1 MNKNFLKK
9 IISIGIIAICT
20 LGLTGCSGEAP
31 EQIKRDVTACI
42 DARVAAN
49 RILVENL
56 YESGLINAEARDNYY
71 HILETNYAELEEVLS
86 GLVDGSN
93 ISAKGKE
100 LLNCIVDW
108 HAVTMGDLES
118 AGKITWITDAK
129 DSNGNPIDPY
139 WDDPYALLTDSALD
153 KDAEGKYK
161 NNIGGVNSEKF
172 ISNYLVANENETIKD
187 AFDNSSV
194 AKGGSIGYKTI
205 IEDKDTVTIT
215 NSLTWGIFIL
225 NPDKMEDGTSSLA
238 TLHNLLVDVKTAVDS
253 GSNLANG
260 STPIAALNSYFKEL
274 KDSDGNSISLAD
286 PDDIQYDIIRP
297 SINGRVYES
306 SVKSS
311 LGSYDVEK
319 NYIFTRDKA
328 KPSSAAGSTA
338 DEPIDKSNYLYDHN
352 NAPGMDLII
361 EAYDIPV
368 LVVRVSDFS
377 QMAYNNIASQVG
389 LDKSKYLI
397 VNASGGGN
405 AYLLQYPVGYVEGFS
420 YDKDTD
426 KYETIITKSGNTSD
440 KEDDHPTLELNLLTG
455 KLVKKGSTLPTTTT
469 STEAEDT
476 ENIVTVDS
484 DDERYILA
492 TAATAEN
499 CSFVVKGE
507 TGLSVDGG
515 WGLKFG
521 ASETEASIPRIVL
534 RDYLEASYT
543 PDLVS
548 GEDLVVYGRMLRIT
562 NFGESLT
569 STVAK
574 YVDSTGAELSSDD
587 TAFSFKVYDFS
598 DVGKATADIPYNMHM
613 IESSSAEDSAKDSIT
628 FESDGSLQDYT
639 EDPVRL
645 DELQQLA
652 TTENITTTTPFPGG
666 VIGNSDKDSFENV
679 SDKPMFYAMLTNVD
693 LYTTGTMMNWINN
706 SSDSESIVWWNTWLT
721 NHSYVYQLDI
731 GAAKSYLSE
740 NYKYELA
747 QEGILVLDLDTI
759 SKIQEH
765 FEEMNNNDVVG
776 TFRAFTKILGYFLI
790 VYAVMLTMAWLF
802 DTNISPGVQLLQKI
816 TFGKMIAV
824 SAESE
829 MPTVGDERSTYVG
842 IGSVVKASLCIAI
855 LGIILSLFDALTVL
869 YKIASIVGSIATK
882 TIAIIKE
889 GVT

>member
-20 LGLTGCSGEAP
+20 LGLTGCGTKDLP
-31 EQIKRDVTACI
+31 DKLPDDVNSAI
-42 DARVAAN
+42 NSRVAAN
-49 RILVENL
+49 QLLVSNL
-56 YESGLINAEARDNYY
+56 YESGLINAEARDKYLQIISDNYGRLAEE
-71 HILETNYAELEEVLS
+71 IKSNLLESSINSV
-86 GLVDGSN
+86 
-93 ISAKGKE
+93 
-100 LLNCIVDW
+100 VDW
-108 HAVTMGDLES
+108 HVVTMGDLVD
-118 AGKITWITDAK
+118 AHKIEWKEAEVVK
-129 DSNGNPIDPY
+129 DTEGNETIVEAHWEDPDGLLTGNPPKGDVESNY
-139 WDDPYALLTDSALD
+139 
-153 KDAEGKYK
+153 KY
-161 NNIGGVNSEKF
+161 NTANVNPNAF
-172 ISNYLVANENETIKD
+172 LSNYLSTTNNGLIADK
-187 AFDNSSV
+187 FDKSSM
-194 AKGGSIGYKTI
+194 ATGGSIVPQVI
-205 IEDKDTVTIT
+205 IDDTSTVSLS
-215 NSLTWGIFIL
+215 NSLMWGIQVL
-225 NPDKMEDGTSSLA
+225 QPEKLEDGTDSLA
-238 TLHNLLVDVKTAVDS
+238 TLHNLLKEVKAAIDS
-253 GSNLANG
+253 GSNLSNG
-260 STPIAALNSYFKEL
+260 ATPSNALASYFKEV
-274 KDSDGNSISLAD
+274 KDENGNNITLVKSDD
-286 PDDIQYDIIRP
+286 PEYDIIRP
-297 SINGRVYES
+297 SMNKANIGEYNIE
-306 SVKSS
+306 
-311 LGSYDVEK
+311 E
-319 NYIFTRDKA
+319 NYKYVRKEAKKTSCIGKA
-328 KPSSAAGSTA
+328 E
-338 DEPIDKSNYLYDHN
+338 DEPIDISKYKYNETN
-352 NAPGMDLII
+352 GPGMDLVI
-361 EAYDIPV
+361 ESYGIPV
-368 LVVRVSDFS
+368 LVIRVSDFS
-377 QMAYNNIASQVG
+377 EEAYNNIAAQAG

-397 VNASGGGN
+397 TTNVSGGGS

-521 ASETEASIPRIVL
+521 ATETEASIPRIVL

-543 PDLVS
+543 PGLVS

-587 TAFSFKVYDFS
+587 TAFSFKAYDFS

-639 EDPVRL
+639 EDPVRI

-882 TIAIIKE
+882 AIAIIKE